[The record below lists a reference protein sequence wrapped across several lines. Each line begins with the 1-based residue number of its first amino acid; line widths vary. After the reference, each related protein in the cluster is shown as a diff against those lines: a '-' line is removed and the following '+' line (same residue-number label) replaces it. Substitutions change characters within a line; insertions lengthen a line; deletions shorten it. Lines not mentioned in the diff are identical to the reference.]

1 MSSKPSSSEVH
12 DHGKSPDSGRERMSE
27 QTQGVTAG
35 REECIDTE
43 INSLLMRNKGDNNI
57 KEDTAVQGRMNG
69 DFMKA
74 VKFPYVTVAD
84 VEPNIEE
91 LSLAKEFG
99 AAAIRGLDKK
109 GRKNPSSHATLSQS
123 SQLKQA
129 RDPQKARVIH
139 TGAST
144 WKRRERRNTADRTE
158 SSRSIGK
165 KRTIEAEQ
173 SNPNTKRGSNWLCPQ
188 DGWVKANFDGAVFS
202 EFNQSGVGVVIRDK
216 NGAVLASCSEKI
228 LHAYKPDEVEAL
240 AALKAAS
247 LARDLGFQNV
257 ILEGDS
263 LCLIKALKSAED
275 SLSPI
280 GLLVDDVKWVGRS
293 FEQLVYS
300 HVKRNGNSAA
310 HSLAKNV
317 LRIPDSQVWM
327 EDVPSHI
334 TSILDLDVIVS
345 S

>member
-1 MSSKPSSSEVH
+1 MVWN
-12 DHGKSPDSGRERMSE
+12 
-27 QTQGVTAG
+27 Q
-35 REECIDTE
+35 
-43 INSLLMRNKGDNNI
+43 RNKIRTSQN
-57 KEDTAVQGRMNG
+57 AVPLHLVAEQAKQKLNQ
-69 DFMKA
+69 FKA
-74 VKFPYVTVAD
+74 DWRNPGVMVT
-84 VEPNIEE
+84 
-91 LSLAKEFG
+91 
-99 AAAIRGLDKK
+99 
-109 GRKNPSSHATLSQS
+109 
-123 SQLKQA
+123 
-129 RDPQKARVIH
+129 
-139 TGAST
+139 
-144 WKRRERRNTADRTE
+144 DRTVG
-158 SSRSIGK
+158 S
-165 KRTIEAEQ
+165 
-173 SNPNTKRGSNWLCPQ
+173 SNWLCPQ

-202 EFNQSGVGVVIRDK
+202 EFNQSGVGVVIKDK
-216 NGAVLASCSEKI
+216 NGAVMASCSEKI

-275 SLSPI
+275 NLSPI

-300 HVKRNGNSAA
+300 HVKRNGNSVA
-310 HSLAKNV
+310 HSLAKNA

-334 TSILDLDVIVS
+334 TSILDLDGIVS